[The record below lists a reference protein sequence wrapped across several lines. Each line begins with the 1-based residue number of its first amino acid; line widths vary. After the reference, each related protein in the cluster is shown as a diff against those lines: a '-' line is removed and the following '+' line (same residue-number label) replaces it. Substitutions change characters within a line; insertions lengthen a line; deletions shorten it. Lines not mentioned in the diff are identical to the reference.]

1 MNLSSTLPIRSD
13 IYDGLGILEGLVQAT
28 ESHLVVEFQTSDG
41 LLGIVKS
48 QPKRLEIPIAA
59 IASIR
64 YCKGF
69 MWLFPRIE
77 IELMDFELLS
87 RFPVKS
93 AGAIQLGVRFGNRV
107 RARAF
112 AASLAT
118 ARVRVL
124 HDAID
129 ASITKQS
136 LSFTPPPISQV
147 NPESNP
153 RDLLARQRELE

>member
-1 MNLSSTLPIRSD
+1 MNLSTTLPIRSD
-13 IYDGLGILEGLVQAT
+13 LYDGLGVLEGLVQST
-28 ESHLVVEFQTSDG
+28 GTHLIVEFQTSDG
-41 LLGIVKS
+41 LLGVIKS
-48 QPKRLEIPIAA
+48 QPKRLEIPITA

-64 YCKGF
+64 YYPGF

-77 IELMDFELLS
+77 IELSNFELLS

-112 AASLAT
+112 AASLAS

-129 ASITKQS
+129 ASINEQAQRVSMGPVQS
-136 LSFTPPPISQV
+136 IAVDANTTPPARI
-147 NPESNP
+147 
-153 RDLLARQRELE
+153 RDFE

>member
-1 MNLSSTLPIRSD
+1 MNLSTTLPISSD
-13 IYDGLGILEGLVQAT
+13 LYDGLGVLEGLVHT
-28 ESHLVVEFQTSDG
+28 TGTHLVVEFQTADG
-41 LLGIVKS
+41 LLGVIKS
-48 QPKRLEIPIAA
+48 QPKRLEIPISA

-64 YCKGF
+64 YLKGF

-77 IELMDFELLS
+77 IELSDFELLS

-93 AGAIQLGVRFGNRV
+93 AGAMQLGVRFANRA

-112 AASLAT
+112 AATLAT

-129 ASITKQS
+129 ASINTQALPQS
-136 LSFTPPPISQV
+136 LPSMPTLNEAITPPAP
-147 NPESNP
+147 
-153 RDLLARQRELE
+153 RQRELE

>member
-1 MNLSSTLPIRSD
+1 
-13 IYDGLGILEGLVQAT
+13 
-28 ESHLVVEFQTSDG
+28 
-41 LLGIVKS
+41 
-48 QPKRLEIPIAA
+48 
-59 IASIR
+59 
-64 YCKGF
+64 

-136 LSFTPPPISQV
+136 LSFTPPPISQAPISQV
-147 NPESNP
+147 NPGSNP
-153 RDLLARQRELE
+153 SDVLARQRELE